1 MQRNYGANPGDHHT
15 TVCQNLLCIDKMSH
29 FPQYGHNFKST
40 QVGHCDI
47 VKGMASMQIFLIL
60 CDENFVQNIS
70 DKYLKITIRKRNA
83 LVCAC
88 KLSTDQLL
96 TEVYRM
102 QVKISIKISKNHKHP
117 EISIW
122 NTVKGIPGRFSE

>member
-1 MQRNYGANPGDHHT
+1 M
-15 TVCQNLLCIDKMSH
+15 
-29 FPQYGHNFKST
+29 
-40 QVGHCDI
+40 GHCDI

-83 LVCAC
+83 VAHAC

-96 TEVYRM
+96 TEAYRM
-102 QVKISIKISKNHKHP
+102 QVKISNKISKNHKHP

-122 NTVKGIPGRFSE
+122 NTIKGIPGRFSE